1 MFKISVKLEY
11 AILAVLAL
19 STHEDAGGAPL
30 SVRAISEKENLS
42 QRFLEQT
49 MNVLKERGV
58 IESVRGQYGGYRL
71 AKPSKEITL
80 SDIVF
85 AIEGERPL
93 RGERANNAHTGALS
107 SFSSRGGRTPKP
119 KILNKIV
126 DEMGAT
132 LENYLI
138 GIDFDHL
145 SRQARML
152 QEREAL
158 TYSI

>member
-1 MFKISVKLEY
+1 MYKLSVKLEY
-11 AILAVLAL
+11 AILAVLSLA
-19 STHEDAGGAPL
+19 THEDAGGAPL

-42 QRFLEQT
+42 QRFLEQA
-49 MNVLKERGV
+49 MNALKERGV
-58 IESVRGQYGGYRL
+58 IEAIRGPYGGYRL

-85 AIEGERPL
+85 AIEGVRPL
-93 RGERANNAHTGALS
+93 RGKRTDQGHTRTLS
-107 SFSSRGGRTPKP
+107 SSSSKP
-119 KILNKIV
+119 KILNQIIAG
-126 DEMGAT
+126 MGAT
-132 LENYLI
+132 LESYLI

-145 SRQARML
+145 SRQAQML